1 MSSVIRLFDLV
12 NLSIGIPDTGC
23 VDFSALH
30 TLLHAIITRLN
41 IQDATTQWIHEDPR
55 GHGPT
60 EQQLSP
66 DVESRVSHHM
76 ESKLRDIESKL
87 ALLEKLPSGADLI
100 ACTSTR
106 VSPVNDM
113 WQIMQLRRRVE
124 ANEDGVSKA
133 MALIQDLMKEISELQ
148 ASRNHLQEEVRTL
161 QGRLSQLNMNE
172 LLGKVKVLEQ
182 CCHQVEDLEKVL
194 REVQESVRMY
204 PDPEEL
210 THFITWDVLQDTLV
224 REDQQLL
231 EPHARLPHRL
241 NVGVEHYPETVNAL
255 RHVGQLKKNH
265 DFLEERVAQVE
276 KDKAER
282 SELQPLRDHITG
294 IANQNAH
301 DDLLEQLNY
310 LKGLVDGLMTDRMK
324 NSELIGI
331 AQGAMWKLEE
341 ESKKLGDTVCHLVE
355 DRAQMQTNMDQM
367 HKSLNH
373 LEEKKADRDLVEM
386 KIDIKADKRA
396 LESKVSRTQF
406 DTMTEQLS
414 SMFHEL
420 LGKVT
425 GQEQDWQNVVE
436 KISAEMESKLNRIE
450 LDPLKAQLEERWKA
464 IRTQLQA
471 QPMLEL
477 DDAAG
482 FRKQLV
488 ARFHCISCDRPVD
501 MLTPGPQLIS
511 IPCAPGLPSHKSN
524 RPYTVYELEQVRQHC
539 RSERIPEMADY
550 SYLPVSRN
558 CGGSHTLS
566 LANRRYTH
574 LQHIAHFMQSSPEAQ
589 SSPRPTLPAQVGVV
603 PSMTRALSPLFLFTS
618 WSQAKASQISCR
630 TRYFFVCVSF
640 CQAEEVDI
648 LGLNGQVYKGRL
660 TTRTVKN
667 MDPGLPTII
676 PKEVTGTCRG
686 RENVTRLQSQ
696 KLNLVKGTSRTMAR
710 PHSARTYRSQSA
722 LSCSGKGRPTSSSA
736 RLSHTTVSES
746 TLPVDNANEI
756 QQRLEIHMDHLQI
769 QEGEVTGGKCT

>member
-1 MSSVIRLFDLV
+1 
-12 NLSIGIPDTGC
+12 
-23 VDFSALH
+23 
-30 TLLHAIITRLN
+30 
-41 IQDATTQWIHEDPR
+41 
-55 GHGPT
+55 
-60 EQQLSP
+60 
-66 DVESRVSHHM
+66 
-76 ESKLRDIESKL
+76 
-87 ALLEKLPSGADLI
+87 
-100 ACTSTR
+100 
-106 VSPVNDM
+106 
-113 WQIMQLRRRVE
+113 
-124 ANEDGVSKA
+124 
-133 MALIQDLMKEISELQ
+133 MALMQDLMKEISELQ

-161 QGRLSQLNMNE
+161 QGQLSQLNMNE
-172 LLGKVKVLEQ
+172 LLGKVKILEQ

-194 REVQESVRMY
+194 REVQETVRLY

-231 EPHARLPHRL
+231 KSLGPPPEPPDCTLRDGDGLSPRPPQPHARLQSRFS
-241 NVGVEHYPETVNAL
+241 VGAEHYPETVNAL
-255 RHVGQLKKNH
+255 RHVGQLKKQH
-265 DFLEERVAQVE
+265 DCLEERVAQVE

-282 SELQPLRDHITG
+282 SDLQHLRDHFTG
-294 IANQNAH
+294 IVNQNAH

-310 LKGLVDGLMTDRMK
+310 MKGLVDGLMTDRMK

-331 AQGAMWKLEE
+331 AQGVMLKLEKE
-341 ESKKLGDTVCHLVE
+341 CKKLGDTVCHLVE
-355 DRAQMQTNMDQM
+355 DQVQTQTNMDQM
-367 HKSLNH
+367 HKSLKH
-373 LEEKKADRDLVEM
+373 LEEKKADKDLVEM

-396 LESKVSRTQF
+396 LESTVSRVQF

-414 SMFHEL
+414 SMFQEL

-471 QPMLEL
+471 QPTVEL

-501 MLTPGPQLIS
+501 MLTPGPQLIG

-558 CGGSHTLS
+558 CGGSHTLA
-566 LANRRYTH
+566 LASRRYTR
-574 LQHIAHFMQSSPEAQ
+574 LQHITHFMQSSSEAQ
-589 SSPRPTLPAQVGVV
+589 SSPRPTLPA
-603 PSMTRALSPLFLFTS
+603 
-618 WSQAKASQISCR
+618 
-630 TRYFFVCVSF
+630 
-640 CQAEEVDI
+640 QAEEVDI

-660 TTRTVKN
+660 ATRTVKN

-676 PKEVTGTCRG
+676 PKEGTCRG
-686 RENVTRLQSQ
+686 TENVTRSQSQ

-722 LSCSGKGRPTSSSA
+722 LSCPGRGRPTSSSA
-736 RLSHTTVSES
+736 RLSHTTVSQS

-756 QQRLEIHMDHLQI
+756 QQRLEIHMDHLQV
-769 QEGEVTGGKCT
+769 QEGEVTGGKRT